1 VLPPQPASVGE
12 ARRAVRGLLATAG
25 RDDLTDTA
33 ELLVSEVVT
42 KALLHAGTEIVLRAT
57 LDGTTLRVEVADG
70 SPHLP
75 VRRRY
80 SATSGTGRG
89 LLMLEQ
95 LVDDWGVS
103 RQGDGKT
110 VWFLLG
116 RGDLDPGL
124 SDEPDAAVPG
134 PRPDG
139 PTVRVRLR
147 NVPLLLHA
155 AWQEHAEA
163 LLREFLLA
171 SLDDEG
177 DVDAIEV
184 HAQCTDAIAV
194 VSEHIPRIDVD
205 VPPDR
210 LLAGAVE
217 PHVSRE
223 ELGLPVPAAS
233 VPHFATLDRTIE
245 TSLELSRTGRTLTP
259 PTQPE
264 VQVFRRWLCEE
275 VLGQA
280 VGAEP
285 RPWTVEGDQADLVWH
300 QELDWDPVEV
310 VGASSPRVAADAAN
324 RIVAVNDAALELL
337 GYDDAGQLVGHR
349 LVVLIPERYRQAHVA
364 GFTMYLLTGRRP
376 LLGTEVRVPVVR
388 SGGEELD
395 VWMRV
400 EEEPAGDGSQVF
412 VADLRAV

>member
-1 VLPPQPASVGE
+1 
-12 ARRAVRGLLATAG
+12 
-25 RDDLTDTA
+25 
-33 ELLVSEVVT
+33 
-42 KALLHAGTEIVLRAT
+42 
-57 LDGTTLRVEVADG
+57 
-70 SPHLP
+70 
-75 VRRRY
+75 
-80 SATSGTGRG
+80 
-89 LLMLEQ
+89 
-95 LVDDWGVS
+95 
-103 RQGDGKT
+103 
-110 VWFLLG
+110 
-116 RGDLDPGL
+116 
-124 SDEPDAAVPG
+124 
-134 PRPDG
+134 
-139 PTVRVRLR
+139 VRVLLR

-177 DVDAIEV
+177 DVSAIEV

-210 LLAGAVE
+210 LMAGATE

-233 VPHFATLDRTIE
+233 VPHFETLDRTIE

-264 VQVFRRWLCEE
+264 VQIFRRWLCEE

-280 VGAEP
+280 VGAAP
-285 RPWTVEGDQADLVWH
+285 RPWTVEGDQADLIWH

-310 VGASSPRVAADAAN
+310 VDAPSPRVAADAAN
-324 RIVAVNDAALELL
+324 RIVAVSGAALELL
-337 GYDDAGQLVGHR
+337 GYDDPGQLVGQR

-376 LLGTEVRVPVVR
+376 LLGTEVQVPVLR

-400 EEEPAGDGSQVF
+400 DEEPAGNGAQVF

>member
-1 VLPPQPASVGE
+1 LDPSERVLPPQPASVGE
-12 ARRAVRGLLATAG
+12 ARRAVRALLAAAG

-42 KALLHAGTEIVLRAT
+42 NALLHAGTDIVLRAT
-57 LDGTTLRVEVADG
+57 LDGTTLRVEVGDG

-80 SATSGTGRG
+80 GATSGTGRG

-116 RGDLDPGL
+116 RGDLDPVL
-124 SDEPDAAVPG
+124 RAEPDAAAPG
-134 PRPDG
+134 HRSEG
-139 PTVRVRLR
+139 PTVQVRLR

-184 HAQCTDAIAV
+184 HARCTDAIAV
-194 VSEHIPRIDVD
+194 VSEQIPRIDVD
-205 VPPDR
+205 VQPDR
-210 LLAGAVE
+210 LMAGATE
-217 PHVSRE
+217 PNVSRE
-223 ELGLPVPAAS
+223 ELELPVPAAS
-233 VPHFATLDRTIE
+233 VPHFETLDRTIE
-245 TSLELSRTGRTLTP
+245 SSLDLSRTGRTLTP

-280 VGAEP
+280 VGADP

-300 QELDWDPVEV
+300 QELDWDPAEV
-310 VGASSPRVAADAAN
+310 VDASSPRVAADAAN

-337 GYDDAGQLVGHR
+337 GYDDPGHR
-349 LVVLIPERYRQAHVA
+349 PPGRPHTARRSATNTCEPSPA
-364 GFTMYLLTGRRP
+364 GSSSTRIHTSSSSPPDRSTGTCTSVPSSGRRP
-376 LLGTEVRVPVVR
+376 VSRYIVK
-388 SGGEELD
+388 
-395 VWMRV
+395 
-400 EEEPAGDGSQVF
+400 PATW
-412 VADLRAV
+412 ACR

>member
-1 VLPPQPASVGE
+1 
-12 ARRAVRGLLATAG
+12 
-25 RDDLTDTA
+25 
-33 ELLVSEVVT
+33 
-42 KALLHAGTEIVLRAT
+42 
-57 LDGTTLRVEVADG
+57 
-70 SPHLP
+70 
-75 VRRRY
+75 
-80 SATSGTGRG
+80 
-89 LLMLEQ
+89 
-95 LVDDWGVS
+95 
-103 RQGDGKT
+103 
-110 VWFLLG
+110 
-116 RGDLDPGL
+116 
-124 SDEPDAAVPG
+124 
-134 PRPDG
+134 
-139 PTVRVRLR
+139 
-147 NVPLLLHA
+147 
-155 AWQEHAEA
+155 
-163 LLREFLLA
+163 
-171 SLDDEG
+171 
-177 DVDAIEV
+177 
-184 HAQCTDAIAV
+184 
-194 VSEHIPRIDVD
+194 
-205 VPPDR
+205 
-210 LLAGAVE
+210 
-217 PHVSRE
+217 VSRE